1 VTSDTGLTGSQK
13 AVYPGGA
20 PNQAKGSS
28 AVIIQDRLYI
38 GGELVEPAGTG
49 TIDVVNPFTE
59 EVAGRV
65 PDATNA
71 DVDAAV
77 AAARRTFDTTD
88 WSTRPASA
96 RAEVLSK
103 ASAIITS
110 RMDELAELI
119 SVEMGSPKS
128 WGIFGQVLAPTMVL
142 DYYAGLGRE
151 YQFEEQRAGLMGP
164 VTVRREP
171 LGVAAAIVPW
181 NVPMFENVIKL
192 APAIIAGCTVVLKT
206 APETPLDAYVLH
218 EILREA
224 GLPPGVLNIIPGG
237 REVGA
242 YLVTHPGVDKVT
254 FTGSSAAGM
263 KIAAAAGG
271 LLRPVTLELGGKSAA
286 IVLDDADLST
296 VIPQIVD
303 AGVMNNGQ
311 ACVAQTR
318 ILASRGTYAEVLDA
332 VTEAV
337 AALQVGDPLDPATQ
351 IGPLVASRQRDR
363 VMGFIDRGKDEGA
376 RVTTGGGRPD
386 QAKGWFVEPT
396 VFGDVDNK
404 MTIAQEEI
412 FGPVLSV
419 IPYTDEADA
428 IAIANDSVYGLC
440 GTVWGADAA
449 QATEIARQV
458 KTGTIAVNHFAMAF
472 AAPFGGYKQSGLG
485 RELGPEGLEA
495 YLEHQ
500 SISLDPSA
508 G

>member
-1 VTSDTGLTGSQK
+1 MIV
-13 AVYPGGA
+13 
-20 PNQAKGSS
+20 
-28 AVIIQDRLYI
+28 QDRLYI
-38 GGELVEPAGTG
+38 GGELVAPAGTR
-49 TIDVVNPFTE
+49 TIDVINPFTE
-59 EVAGRV
+59 QVAGRV
-65 PDATNA
+65 PDGTEA
-71 DVDAAV
+71 DIDAAV

-88 WSTRPASA
+88 WSTRPAA
-96 RAEVLSK
+96 ERAEILAR
-103 ASAIITS
+103 ASAIIQG

-119 SVEMGSPKS
+119 TVEMGSPKS
-128 WGIFGQVLAPTMVL
+128 WGIFGQVLAPTMIL

-151 YQFEEQRAGLMGP
+151 YAFEETRAGLMGP

-192 APAIIAGCTVVLKT
+192 APAIIAGCTVVRKS

-218 EILREA
+218 EILAEA
-224 GLPPGVLNIIPGG
+224 GMPPGVLNIVPGG

-254 FTGSSAAGM
+254 FTGSSAAGR
-263 KIAAAAGG
+263 KIAAAAGE

-286 IVLDDADLST
+286 IILDDADVST
-296 VIPQIVD
+296 VVPQIVD

-318 ILASRGTYAEVLDA
+318 ILASRAKYAEVLEA

-337 AALQVGDPLDPATQ
+337 GALVVGDPLDPATQ
-351 IGPLVASRQRDR
+351 VGPLVAARQRDR
-363 VMGFIDRGKDEGA
+363 VMGLIDQGKNEGA
-376 RVTTGGGRPD
+376 RITTGGTSPD

-396 VFGDVDNK
+396 VFGDVDNS

-428 IAIANDSVYGLC
+428 VAIANDSAYGLC
-440 GTVWGADAA
+440 GTVWGGDAD
-449 QATEIARQV
+449 QATDIARRVQ
-458 KTGTIAVNHFAMAF
+458 TGTIGVNHFAMAF
-472 AAPFGGYKQSGLG
+472 GAPFGGYKQSGLG

-495 YLEHQ
+495 YLESK
-500 SISLDPSA
+500 SISLDPTA